1 MKFLKYSLLFLLCMA
16 FAYPDDTDCKKLFTG
31 KWKYKDIDSKNLF
44 VVRTLQKQRE
54 YVDSGK
60 HFYEFK
66 IHWIDKCSYRLVYM
80 GTTSARPASIKVG
93 DSLLVEVLSI
103 DKTKMTYRST
113 IASGEQDNGE
123 MEKMR

>member
-1 MKFLKYSLLFLLCMA
+1 MKYLKYIPVFLLCMA
-16 FAYPDDTDCKKLFTG
+16 FAYPKDTDCKKLFTG
-31 KWKYKDIDSKNLF
+31 KWKYKNIDPKNLF

-66 IHWIDKCSYRLVYM
+66 IHWIDKCSYHLIYV
-80 GTTSARPASIKVG
+80 GTTSAHPASIKAG
-93 DSLLVEVLSI
+93 DSLLVEILNI
-103 DKTKMTYRST
+103 DKTKMTYRTTVSNG
-113 IASGEQDNGE
+113 AQDNDE